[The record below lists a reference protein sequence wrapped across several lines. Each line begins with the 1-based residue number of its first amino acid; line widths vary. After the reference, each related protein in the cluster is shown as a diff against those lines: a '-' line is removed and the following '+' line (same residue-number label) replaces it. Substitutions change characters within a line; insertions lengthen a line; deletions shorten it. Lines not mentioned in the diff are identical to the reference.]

1 MKGNTG
7 VIEVLN
13 EVLTA
18 ELTAVNQYFIHAKM
32 CANWGYLDLAAYTRA
47 ESIDEMRHA
56 EQMID
61 RILFLE
67 GVPNM
72 QRYFKLKVGKTV
84 KEQFENDLALEVEA
98 VKRLNNGVKTCVE
111 AGDHT
116 SRQILEKILAEEEH
130 HIDWLETQLQLMESI
145 GAERYLSQKIG
156 KTEGHED
163 E

>member
-1 MKGNTG
+1 MKGDVK

-32 CANWGYLDLAAYTRA
+32 CANWGYMELAAYSRA

-72 QRYFKLKVGKTV
+72 QRYFKLKIGKSV
-84 KEQFENDLALEVEA
+84 KEQFENDLALEEEA
-98 VKRLNNGVKTCVE
+98 VARLNNGVKTCVD
-111 AGDHT
+111 AGDNT

-130 HIDWLETQLQLMESI
+130 HVDWLETQLQLIESL
-145 GAERYLSQKIG
+145 GAETYLAQKLG
-156 KTEGHED
+156 KTEEHED
-163 E
+163 

>member
-1 MKGNTG
+1 MKGDVK

-32 CANWGYLDLAAYTRA
+32 CANWGYMELAAYSRA

-72 QRYFKLKVGKTV
+72 QRYFKLKIGKSV
-84 KEQFENDLALEVEA
+84 KEQFENDLALEEEA
-98 VKRLNNGVKTCVE
+98 VARLNNGVKTCVD
-111 AGDHT
+111 AGDNT
-116 SRQILEKILAEEEH
+116 SRQILEKILAEE
-130 HIDWLETQLQLMESI
+130 
-145 GAERYLSQKIG
+145 
-156 KTEGHED
+156 
-163 E
+163 